1 MSTDRSPRPVEIV
14 TAVMLGLISVVTAL
28 GAWQSAVWTGV
39 ADEFER
45 DSVDARD
52 VSVNQSVLAEYA
64 RRVDTEA
71 SSEARRYA
79 ELATASS
86 DPLEAVLNETLTNAA
101 LNRATPGLAVP
112 WGQWREAGFSAEIDP
127 LQHPDYLA
135 ARDGRYQS
143 YGYTAGVLAGLSD
156 EMRSKASLLA
166 QASLIQSL
174 ALFLFGIAG
183 INRAQSVRVA
193 VLALG
198 VLVFLGG
205 LALAST
211 AF

>member
-1 MSTDRSPRPVEIV
+1 MSTDRSPHSVEIV

-28 GAWQSAVWTGV
+28 GALQSAVWTGV

-45 DSVDARD
+45 DSIDARD

-71 SSEARRYA
+71 SAEARRYA
-79 ELATASS
+79 ELASTTS
-86 DPLEAVLNETLTNAA
+86 DPLEAVLNETLANAS
-101 LNRATPGLAVP
+101 LNRATPGLAAP
-112 WGQWREAGFSAEIDP
+112 WGAWRESGFSAQIEP
-127 LQHPDYLA
+127 LRHPDYLA

-143 YGYTAGVLAGLSD
+143 YGYTAGELAAFSD
-156 EMRSKASLLA
+156 EMRSKSSVLA
-166 QASLIQSL
+166 QASLIQAL

-183 INRAQSVRVA
+183 VNRLQPVRIA
-193 VLALG
+193 VLGLG
-198 VLVFLGG
+198 MVVFLGG
-205 LALAST
+205 LALASA

>member
-1 MSTDRSPRPVEIV
+1 
-14 TAVMLGLISVVTAL
+14 MLGLISVVTAL

-64 RRVDTEA
+64 RRVDAEVA
-71 SSEARRYA
+71 SEARRYA
-79 ELATASS
+79 ERAAASN
-86 DPLEAVLNETLTNAA
+86 DPLEAVLNETLANAA
-101 LNRATPGLAVP
+101 LNRATFGLSEP
-112 WGQWREAGFSAEIDP
+112 WARWRDAGFSAELDP

-143 YGYTAGVLAGLSD
+143 YGHTAAVLAALSD
-156 EMRSKASLLA
+156 EMRGKASVLA

-183 INRAQSVRVA
+183 VNRVRSVRIA
-193 VLALG
+193 VLGLG
-198 VLVFLGG
+198 FLVFLGG
-205 LALAST
+205 LVLASL